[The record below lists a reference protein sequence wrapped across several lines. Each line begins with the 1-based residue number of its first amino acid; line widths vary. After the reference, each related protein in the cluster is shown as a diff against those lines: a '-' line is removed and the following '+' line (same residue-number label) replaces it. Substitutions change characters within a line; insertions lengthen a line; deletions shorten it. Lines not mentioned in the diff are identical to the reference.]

1 MSDEKIDSRLEDS
14 NNRVRVPWRCAWL
27 RCQLLLSKR
36 SLPTKVMRFMNAFAV
51 ALTDASALGGRS
63 YNYYMA

>member
-1 MSDEKIDSRLEDS
+1 
-14 NNRVRVPWRCAWL
+14 
-27 RCQLLLSKR
+27 
-36 SLPTKVMRFMNAFAV
+36 MRFMNAFAV